1 MQTKAG
7 QYTGCL
13 HERVA
18 KLASLRYY
26 PPYARGM
33 AYALSEDVV
42 IPLGT
47 ALSEGRLEPF
57 PYREDVSVGLYIL
70 ELARRGE
77 ARSISFVP
85 ESKAIF

>member
-1 MQTKAG
+1 M
-7 QYTGCL
+7 
-13 HERVA
+13 
-18 KLASLRYY
+18 RYY

-47 ALSEGRLEPF
+47 ALFDGRLEPF

-70 ELARRGE
+70 ELAKRGE
-77 ARSISFVP
+77 AWTMGDPFSEQDNPPVVGLKP
-85 ESKAIF
+85 WKGLDDLG